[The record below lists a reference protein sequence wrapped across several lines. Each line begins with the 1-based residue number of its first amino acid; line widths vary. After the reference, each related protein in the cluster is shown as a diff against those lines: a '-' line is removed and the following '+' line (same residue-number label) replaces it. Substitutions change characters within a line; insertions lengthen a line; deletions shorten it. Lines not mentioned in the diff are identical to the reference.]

1 MAIPFT
7 YIITHVPTN
16 VKYYGARWAKGCNP
30 KDLGTTYFSSSNF
43 MKKIIKEEGL
53 DKFKFEVRKTFS
65 SAEEAIKWETKFLT
79 KIDAAK
85 SPYWFNKH
93 NNQGTPKFVNEGGYK
108 LSERAKQNMRKPK
121 SLQHKE
127 KLVENLNKNRVI
139 PEWTEDRKITQSESM
154 KNEKNHNF
162 GKSDHPGALVLKQFS
177 LERKNKSLEEIYGY
191 EKAKEIRFKSGN
203 CRGKKKHLSEV
214 TCPWCG
220 KIGKGPNMTR
230 YHFHNCKLIQP

>member
-1 MAIPFT
+1 MTTPFS
-7 YIITHVPTN
+7 YVITQISTGIR
-16 VKYYGARWAKGCNP
+16 YYSIKFAQGCQP
-30 KDLGTTYFSSSNF
+30 KDLGTTYFSSSRTVN
-43 MKKIIKEEGL
+43 KLIKEEGIQN
-53 DKFKFEVRKTFS
+53 FKFEVRKIFQTRD
-65 SAEEAIKWETKFLT
+65 EAIKWETKLLSR
-79 KIDAAK
+79 INAAQ

-93 NNQGTPKFVNEGGYK
+93 NGTLNFFRALGYK
-108 LSERAKQNMRKPK
+108 CSEATKQNMRKPK
-121 SLQHKE
+121 SEEHKA
-127 KLVENLNKNRVI
+127 KLKEHLDKNRVI

-214 TCPWCG
+214 ACPWCG